1 MDDSFQTIFSHVNY
15 IPTGRF
21 GRVIIIAK
29 DDNENLLRQEVWREL
44 RLLDDLIQNAT
55 VEYDGDTFTYR
66 QACAK
71 WETECFSNDIL
82 NLDQILEGVS
92 DCKI

>member
-1 MDDSFQTIFSHVNY
+1 M
-15 IPTGRF
+15 
-21 GRVIIIAK
+21 
-29 DDNENLLRQEVWREL
+29 
-44 RLLDDLIQNAT
+44 LDDLIQNAT

-82 NLDQILEGVS
+82 NLDQILEGVRRIIWINKQS
-92 DCKI
+92 TIQLMNLTIQFTGWNWWTKFNMANYV